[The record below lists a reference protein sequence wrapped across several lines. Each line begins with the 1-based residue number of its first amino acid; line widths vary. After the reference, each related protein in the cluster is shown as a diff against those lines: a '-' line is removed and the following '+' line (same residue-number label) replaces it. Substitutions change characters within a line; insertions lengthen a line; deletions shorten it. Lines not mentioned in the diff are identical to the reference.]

1 MQNTRFPVKGSLKI
15 SIINYG
21 SRNIT
26 PTIITDSSMTITK
39 DDIEYAVEAGETKDY
54 RFELGKSENVLTIV
68 GNGTIEFKFKVEV
81 L

>member
-26 PTIITDSSMTITK
+26 PTIITDSDMTIIKNDT
-39 DDIEYAVEAGETKDY
+39 EYLVEAGETKDY
-54 RFELGKSENVLTIV
+54 RFELGKNENVLTIV